1 VCFVIKRNV
10 LLSTV
15 AAGDF
20 QAVVELV
27 QIALGH
33 YMSSVIHYQ

>member
-1 VCFVIKRNV
+1 VCFVVKWNI
-10 LLSTV
+10 LLSTT

-20 QAVVELV
+20 QAVVERV